1 MEALSQSYD
10 EYLKQE
16 ENLSGVLNTKTLNL
30 KNIELRDK
38 IKYWR
43 DSKDFRDHA
52 EDKVNEKQKQV
63 FEVIL
68 KYQEELSLDKEL
80 VENCKNDYIE
90 MIESRHNYVKDEHI
104 LNDFLVTLDDTKI
117 LEIRDLK
124 KGLDN
129 YRTNFF
135 RDHAMLNAFV
145 DKVCRECVLNQH
157 FFSFF
162 DVADLLVKMIP
173 SKADYPKIITMLNE
187 SKKDYLKEKTEI
199 MERLEKDKKIKS
211 EVKITDEDLV
221 PLELLRNTL
230 SNTKYRFN
238 ESCEFIKN
246 FIDKCQAEVTH
257 KIRQLQVE
265 NNKIKKIIENN
276 VFIARLNK
284 TMEDTRI
291 ESFSISYKIRIL
303 HLVLTKALFKTAK
316 DVSRR
321 YFDVIQLSMNN
332 NIEFKE
338 RLMKEMSRFNNKESS
353 FDTGDTISD
362 IDDEKLMKVFQ
373 RLGAFRE
380 GLKSA
385 KKNRDMQE
393 DMDNTIM
400 KEGEHDDSKD
410 SLFDDTLGR
419 GFDEGPDLEFE
430 DKDPKHVKFDI
441 KPFSKDDLKNIE
453 PPKFSSDLDEEDEE
467 EREII
472 EERMRK
478 EAEEREW
485 MAQYKDTETG
495 EPFNPIKR
503 FGRIDPDYLVYDN
516 ATSSYPLNLPAD
528 YYQRYIKSTI
538 PSKKDGKWF
547 IRPHHIEKLTTHVKS
562 IKDDVLNTNYYSHYH
577 DETKNKVKNDDVT
590 SAIQGLEAKINE
602 LRDHIKMTRMAN
614 GTWDPDEEELL
625 ETDPEINRE
634 ARNRFEALMN
644 EGKSGKKNRH
654 MLEAFEALLYEQR
667 RIEKEMLNLERDRE
681 YEKNRPPQDGWYKL
695 KTTEFSKEL
704 YRNRMAL
711 KPNNQNRVYL
721 DNLKDPY
728 LY

>member
-1 MEALSQSYD
+1 MEA
-10 EYLKQE
+10 
-16 ENLSGVLNTKTLNL
+16 
-30 KNIELRDK
+30 
-38 IKYWR
+38 
-43 DSKDFRDHA
+43 
-52 EDKVNEKQKQV
+52 
-63 FEVIL
+63 
-68 KYQEELSLDKEL
+68 
-80 VENCKNDYIE
+80 
-90 MIESRHNYVKDEHI
+90 
-104 LNDFLVTLDDTKI
+104 
-117 LEIRDLK
+117 
-124 KGLDN
+124 
-129 YRTNFF
+129 
-135 RDHAMLNAFV
+135 
-145 DKVCRECVLNQH
+145 
-157 FFSFF
+157 
-162 DVADLLVKMIP
+162 
-173 SKADYPKIITMLNE
+173 
-187 SKKDYLKEKTEI
+187 
-199 MERLEKDKKIKS
+199 
-211 EVKITDEDLV
+211 
-221 PLELLRNTL
+221 
-230 SNTKYRFN
+230 
-238 ESCEFIKN
+238 
-246 FIDKCQAEVTH
+246 
-257 KIRQLQVE
+257 
-265 NNKIKKIIENN
+265 
-276 VFIARLNK
+276 
-284 TMEDTRI
+284 
-291 ESFSISYKIRIL
+291 FSISYKIRIL
-303 HLVLTKALFKTAK
+303 HLVLTKTLFKTAK
-316 DVSRR
+316 DVSTR

-332 NIEFKE
+332 NVEFKE

-353 FDTGDTISD
+353 FDTSDTISD

-380 GLKSA
+380 GFKSA
-385 KKNRDMQE
+385 NKNRDME
-393 DMDNTIM
+393 GDIDDTIV

-419 GFDEGPDLEFE
+419 GFDEGPDLEFV

-453 PPKFSSDLDEEDEE
+453 PQKFKSDLDEEDEE

-472 EERMRK
+472 EERKRK

-485 MAQYKDTETG
+485 MAKYKDTDTG
-495 EPFNPIKR
+495 EPFNPIKK

-634 ARNRFEALMN
+634 ARNRFEALMK
-644 EGKSGKKNRH
+644 EGKSGKKNRL

-667 RIEKEMLNLERDRE
+667 RIEKEMLNLERDKE